1 MGKKHMSG
9 ILIVGGH
16 GKVALRLAPCR
27 PRGVKRSPACSA
39 IPTTKRKSQQPA
51 LGPWPRTSKHW
62 PPAAP
67 DPPPKGTVMAFDDE
81 ALEIRAQG
89 WLRVAA
95 FHSLL
100 QRSLDVA
107 LQDGAGLS
115 ASEYTVL
122 EVISRQRGV
131 HHMRM
136 HQLSRATVMSA
147 SATTRLVHRLE
158 VRGFLA
164 RFLCVDD
171 RRGIYTELTGS
182 GAELLGKARPIH
194 DKALRSALVE
204 AETLPELIP
213 FVDLFRPSLTQPP
226 GQA

>member
-1 MGKKHMSG
+1 
-9 ILIVGGH
+9 
-16 GKVALRLAPCR
+16 
-27 PRGVKRSPACSA
+27 
-39 IPTTKRKSQQPA
+39 
-51 LGPWPRTSKHW
+51 
-62 PPAAP
+62 
-67 DPPPKGTVMAFDDE
+67 MAFDDE

-100 QRSLDVA
+100 ERSLDVA

-122 EVISRQRGV
+122 EVISRQHGV

-136 HQLSRATVMSA
+136 HQLSRATVMSP
-147 SATTRLVHRLE
+147 SATTRLVRRLE

-164 RFLCVDD
+164 RLLCVDD
-171 RRGIYTELTGS
+171 RHGIYTKLTGS

-194 DKALRSALVE
+194 DRALRSALVE

-213 FVDLFRPSLTQPP
+213 FVDLLRPSLTQLP
-226 GQA
+226 GQAQSSPA